1 MHLIHVHKNMNKEKP
16 SIFERLLGT
25 VRLEENEH
33 ELPSHING
41 KKDFSSLKVRS
52 AEEEKVFSQE
62 DTEEEGQLSVDMYE
76 TDKEIILEAMVAG
89 VRPDDLQL
97 NIARDYVTIRGKRE
111 PNTQIQDDGY
121 FIKELYWGAFSRTVN
136 LPHEIIIEEA
146 DAVEKH
152 GLLIL
157 RLPKLDKNRQAKI
170 RVKSI

>member
-1 MHLIHVHKNMNKEKP
+1 MQKEKP

-25 VRLEENEH
+25 VRLEESDQ
-33 ELPSHING
+33 ELQTYNSN
-41 KKDFSSLKVRS
+41 KKDFSSLKVHNE
-52 AEEEKVFSQE
+52 AENILRE
-62 DTEEEGQLSVDMYE
+62 DSTDEEGQLSVDMYE
-76 TDKEIILEAMVAG
+76 TEKEIILEAMVAG

-97 NIARDYVTIRGKRE
+97 NIARDQVTIRGKRE
-111 PNTQIQDDGY
+111 PNTQIEDDGY

>member
-1 MHLIHVHKNMNKEKP
+1 MNKEKP

-25 VRLEENEH
+25 VRLEENSNELLQH
-33 ELPSHING
+33 ESG
-41 KKDFSSLKVRS
+41 KKDFSSLKVHG
-52 AEEEKVFSQE
+52 AEDSKLTQE
-62 DTEEEGQLSVDMYE
+62 DSEEEGQLSVDMYE

-97 NIARDYVTIRGKRE
+97 NIARDHVIIRGKRE

-121 FIKELYWGAFSRTVN
+121 FIKELYWGAFSRTVS
-136 LPHEIIIEEA
+136 LPHEIVIEEA

-157 RLPKLDKNRQAKI
+157 RLPKLDKNRQTKI

>member
-1 MHLIHVHKNMNKEKP
+1 MHPIHVHKFMQKEKP

-25 VRLEENEH
+25 VRLQEEDLEH
-33 ELPSHING
+33 VPHGSA

-52 AEEEKVFSQE
+52 EEEKIFTNQE
-62 DTEEEGQLSVDMYE
+62 DEEEGQLSVDMYE

-97 NIARDYVTIRGKRE
+97 NIARDQVTIRGKRE

-121 FIKELYWGAFSRTVN
+121 FIKELYWGSFSRTVS

-157 RLPKLDKNRQAKI
+157 RLPKLDKNRQTKL

>member
-1 MHLIHVHKNMNKEKP
+1 MNREKP

-25 VRLEENEH
+25 VRLQEEDLNHLEH
-33 ELPSHING
+33 GNM
-41 KKDFSSLKVRS
+41 KKDFSPLKVRN
-52 AEEEKVFSQE
+52 EDDKVFTQDE
-62 DTEEEGQLSVDMYE
+62 PDEEGQLSVDMYE
-76 TDKEIILEAMVAG
+76 TDKEIIIEAMVAG

-97 NIARDYVTIRGKRE
+97 NIARDQVTIRGKRE

-121 FIKELYWGAFSRTVN
+121 FIKELYWGAFSRTVS

-157 RLPKLDKNRQAKI
+157 RLPKLDKNRQTKL

>member
-1 MHLIHVHKNMNKEKP
+1 MQKEKP

-25 VRLEENEH
+25 VRLEDEDQEA
-33 ELPSHING
+33 LPYG
-41 KKDFSSLKVRS
+41 TAKKDFSPLKVRS
-52 AEEEKVFSQE
+52 DHEESMIHDEP
-62 DTEEEGQLSVDMYE
+62 EEEGQLSVDMYE
-76 TDKEIILEAMVAG
+76 TDKEIIIEAMVAG

-97 NIARDYVTIRGKRE
+97 SIARDHVVIRGKRE
-111 PNTQIQDDGY
+111 PNTHVEDDGY

-152 GLLIL
+152 GLLIV
-157 RLPKLDKNRQAKI
+157 RLPKLDKHRQTKL

>member
-1 MHLIHVHKNMNKEKP
+1 MQKEKP

-25 VRLEENEH
+25 VRLEETEH
-33 ELPSHING
+33 EVPQYGSA
-41 KKDFSSLKVRS
+41 KKDFSPLKVHGT
-52 AEEEKVFSQE
+52 EEAVVHED

-97 NIARDYVTIRGKRE
+97 NIARDHVTIRGKRE
-111 PNTQIQDDGY
+111 PNTQIDDEGY

>member
-1 MHLIHVHKNMNKEKP
+1 MNKEKP

-25 VRLEENEH
+25 VRLEETSN
-33 ELPSHING
+33 ELPQHGSG
-41 KKDFSSLKVRS
+41 KKDFSSLKVHS
-52 AEEEKVFSQE
+52 DEDGKLLQE
-62 DTEEEGQLSVDMYE
+62 DSEEEGQLSVDMYE

-97 NIARDYVTIRGKRE
+97 TIARDHVIIRGKRE

-121 FIKELYWGAFSRTVN
+121 FIKELYWGAFSRTVS
-136 LPHEIIIEEA
+136 LPHEIVIEEA

-157 RLPKLDKNRQAKI
+157 RLPKLDKNRQTKI

>member
-1 MHLIHVHKNMNKEKP
+1 MQKEKP

-25 VRLEENEH
+25 VRLEENE
-33 ELPSHING
+33 LNHIQNG
-41 KKDFSSLKVRS
+41 GAQKKDMSSLKVRS
-52 AEEEKVFSQE
+52 E
-62 DTEEEGQLSVDMYE
+62 DELLVTHEHSEEEGQLSVDMYE
-76 TDKEIILEAMVAG
+76 TEKEIIIEAMVAG

-97 NIARDYVTIRGKRE
+97 SISRDQVTIRGKRE
-111 PNTQIQDDGY
+111 PNTRIEDDGY
-121 FIKELYWGAFSRTVN
+121 FIKELYWGSFSRTVS
-136 LPHEIIIEEA
+136 LPNEIIIEEA

>member
-1 MHLIHVHKNMNKEKP
+1 MQKEKP

-25 VRLEENEH
+25 VRLEEADQ
-33 ELPSHING
+33 ELQTYNSN
-41 KKDFSSLKVRS
+41 KKDFSSLKVHNESES
-52 AEEEKVFSQE
+52 ALRE
-62 DTEEEGQLSVDMYE
+62 DSADEEGQLSVDMYE
-76 TDKEIILEAMVAG
+76 TEKEIILEAMVAG

-97 NIARDYVTIRGKRE
+97 NIARDQVTIRGKRE
-111 PNTQIQDDGY
+111 PNTQIEDDGY

>member
-1 MHLIHVHKNMNKEKP
+1 MQKEKP

-25 VRLEENEH
+25 VRLQEEDLDHMQHANV
-33 ELPSHING
+33 
-41 KKDFSSLKVRS
+41 KKDFSPLKVRN
-52 AEEEKVFSQE
+52 EDDKVFTQDE
-62 DTEEEGQLSVDMYE
+62 PGEEGQLSVDMYE
-76 TDKEIILEAMVAG
+76 TDKEIIIEAMVAG

-97 NIARDYVTIRGKRE
+97 NIARDQVTIRGKRE

-121 FIKELYWGAFSRTVN
+121 FIKELYWGAFSRTVS

-157 RLPKLDKNRQAKI
+157 RLPKLDKNRQTKL

>member
-1 MHLIHVHKNMNKEKP
+1 MNKEKP

-25 VRLEENEH
+25 VRLEETSPE
-33 ELPSHING
+33 SQQYVSG
-41 KKDFSSLKVRS
+41 KKDFSPLKVRN
-52 AEEEKVFSQE
+52 EESLEFTKE
-62 DTEEEGQLSVDMYE
+62 DNDEEGQLSVDMYE

-97 NIARDYVTIRGKRE
+97 TIARDHVIIRGKRE
-111 PNTQIQDDGY
+111 PNTQIEDSGY
-121 FIKELYWGAFSRTVN
+121 FIKELYWGSFSRTVT

-157 RLPKLDKNRQAKI
+157 RLPKLDKDRQTKI

>member
-1 MHLIHVHKNMNKEKP
+1 MQKEKP

-25 VRLEENEH
+25 VRLEESEH
-33 ELPSHING
+33 ETQPYNNG
-41 KKDFSSLKVRS
+41 KKDFSSLKVHN
-52 AEEEKVFSQE
+52 EEERVLSQE
-62 DTEEEGQLSVDMYE
+62 DNEEGQLSVDMYE
-76 TDKEIILEAMVAG
+76 TEKEIIIEAMVAG

-97 NIARDYVTIRGKRE
+97 NIARDQVTIRGKRE
-111 PNTQIQDDGY
+111 PNTQIEDDGY
-121 FIKELYWGAFSRTVN
+121 FIKELYWGSFSRTVS

-157 RLPKLDKNRQAKI
+157 RLPKLDKNRQTKL

>member
-1 MHLIHVHKNMNKEKP
+1 MNKEKP

-25 VRLEENEH
+25 VRLEENAN
-33 ELPSHING
+33 ELPQHVSG
-41 KKDFSSLKVRS
+41 KKDFGPLKVRS
-52 AEEEKVFSQE
+52 EDGAGLSQE

-97 NIARDYVTIRGKRE
+97 NIARDHVIIRGKRE

-121 FIKELYWGAFSRTVN
+121 FIKELYWGAFSRTVT
-136 LPHEIIIEEA
+136 LPHEIVIEEA

-157 RLPKLDKNRQAKI
+157 RLPKLDKNRQTKI